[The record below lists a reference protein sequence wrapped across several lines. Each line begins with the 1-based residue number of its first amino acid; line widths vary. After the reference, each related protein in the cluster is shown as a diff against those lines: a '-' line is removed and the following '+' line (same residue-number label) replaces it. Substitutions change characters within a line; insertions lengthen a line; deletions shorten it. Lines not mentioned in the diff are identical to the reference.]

1 MTAQK
6 YCICLDK
13 ETIECHIIL
22 VCVQRFQWQL
32 FFFFLENTSVDKLTT
47 GVHLYKINYFYL
59 VGKCNCTVLTTTM
72 LLLQILVFLF
82 SRHKHSAA
90 HTVHFCK
97 EQVATI
103 LAFDMKHS

>member
-32 FFFFLENTSVDKLTT
+32 FFENNVSVEELTT
-47 GVHLYKINYFYL
+47 GVRLYKINIFYL
-59 VGKCNCTVLTTTM
+59 VGKSNCTVLTTSI
-72 LLLQILVFLF
+72 LLLQIVVL
-82 SRHKHSAA
+82 
-90 HTVHFCK
+90 
-97 EQVATI
+97 I
-103 LAFDMKHS
+103 LKAQAQCCSHCPFR